1 MTEIEQQENTTL
13 RYRISKI
20 TTTKFFSIDIDE
32 EEANLIFEE
41 NQSSL
46 ELNVGM
52 GISLEKSEI
61 FLEVSSVLRH
71 RETQEIVIEHVGKTV
86 FSVLGLKNTY
96 REEGQT
102 FDLPD
107 GFVVQLYTLAY
118 SHSRA
123 LLATELSK
131 TVFKDKLFLPVIDP
145 KKIIQK

>member
-123 LLATELSK
+123 LLTTELSK